1 MLLANSLKEHLVLE
15 GVLWEREVSVR
26 RRPTMNSTA
35 VRVLLLRAGPIP
47 GPATL
52 DQEHIP
58 CRSIAYYEVALRFL
72 KGRSALE
79 HLLTERRTD
88 VPQSHIISRQFS
100 CWVLDC
106 QSLIAGR
113 MKR

>member
-1 MLLANSLKEHLVLE
+1 VGARSLCSPATNNELD
-15 GVLWEREVSVR
+15 RS
-26 RRPTMNSTA
+26 SCSS
-35 VRVLLLRAGPIP
+35 LRAGPIP

-58 CRSIAYYEVALRFL
+58 CRSIAYYEVPYAFLRVEAHWSTCSLSDEQMFRNHTSL
-72 KGRSALE
+72 VDK
-79 HLLTERRTD
+79 
-88 VPQSHIISRQFS
+88 FS